1 MSRGVGD
8 LESLIVSTAVLSFSG
23 ISKRFGDFQALHD
36 VSFGL
41 KAGEV
46 VGLVGANGAGK
57 STLLKIAGGVQPP
70 SSGGMFLYGREYWPS
85 SPQHAKTSGIA
96 SVFQELNLFLNM
108 SVAENIFVDDGF
120 RNRFGLIDW
129 KAMREEAGRVL
140 RSGGLDVSPAKSVS
154 ELSIAQQQLVEIVRA
169 LAEKPKILLLDE
181 PTASL
186 SEDQTDWLFAKV
198 REAAAAGTSVL
209 YVSHRL
215 DEVSELCDCCVILRD
230 GRLVAM
236 LEKAEIRKDQLIRH
250 MVGRE
255 IADGQTRLRRPAAED
270 RIVFECVDLSV
281 RGELQNISFQ
291 VRSGEILGIAGL
303 VGAGRTELLNAI
315 YGILRPTDGVLRR
328 EGEEL
333 TVKHPRE
340 AIAHGI
346 APVSEDRRKEGLFF
360 GETVT
365 CNLNASAVAN
375 RSLLG
380 FIDRRKERTRAA
392 GIAGRIA
399 LNARHMPDQVER
411 LSGGNQQKVVFGRAL
426 LTEADLLLL
435 DEPTRGVDVGAR
447 EDIYSVIEEAAA
459 QGKGVILVSSDW
471 EEIVKLAD
479 RTLVMRD
486 GQIVGELTGEQINE
500 SAMLHL
506 CTEQKQRREEEAQVH
521 GRLRNLIRS
530 LFSASNRIAVLSF
543 LLAAVFL
550 IGSVISPF
558 FFNRINI
565 SNLAWQS
572 FVYMLLTIGQLAVII
587 CGGIDLSVSAAMTI
601 IGVIGIKI
609 YDAFP
614 ESVLLCLAVMLAAGV
629 LIGLLNGFLVV
640 RGRINAF
647 IATLGVGIVL
657 QGISLLLTTKPI
669 APAPQVLKTIANGTW
684 LGVPIVVYLS
694 LVLFAVFSVVLG
706 HTRFGRRLYAVGE
719 SDLKATWSG
728 LPTGF
733 IKFSSY
739 LISTVMASL
748 AAFYMLGRTGGAEP
762 IVDPRLTLDS
772 IAYCLIGGA
781 TLAGG
786 RGSLGGSLITILLMI
801 MLLNVLGHSGVG
813 IFYQQ
818 IVRAVLLLVIV
829 IAYNQVESRQHK
841 GG

>member
-1 MSRGVGD
+1 MS
-8 LESLIVSTAVLSFSG
+8 AAALSFSG
-23 ISKRFGDFQALHD
+23 ISKSFGDFQALREI
-36 VSFGL
+36 SFEL
-41 KAGEV
+41 PAGQI

-57 STLLKIAGGVQPP
+57 STLLKIVAGVQPP
-70 SSGGMFLYGREYWPS
+70 SSGGMLLYGREYRPS
-85 SPQHAKTSGIA
+85 SPQAAKSSGIA

-108 SVAENIFVDDGF
+108 SVAENVFVDEGF

-129 KAMREEAGRVL
+129 KAMREEAGRIL
-140 RSGGLDVSPAKSVS
+140 KDNGLDIAPARPVS
-154 ELSIAQQQLVEIVRA
+154 ELGIAQQQLVEIVRA
-169 LAEKPKILLLDE
+169 LSEKPKILLLDE

-186 SEDQTDWLFAKV
+186 SEDQTAWLFAKV
-198 REAAAAGTSVL
+198 REAAAGGTSVL

-215 DEVSELCDCCVILRD
+215 DEVTELCDRCVILRD
-230 GRLVAM
+230 GSLVAT
-236 LEKAEIRKDQLIRH
+236 LEKAEIRKDRLIRH

-255 IADGQTRLRRPAAED
+255 LAGPQRGPQRAGGEGRVI
-270 RIVFECVDLSV
+270 FECEDLSV
-281 RGELQNISFQ
+281 RGKLQNISLQ
-291 VRSGEILGIAGL
+291 VRSGEILGIAVL

-315 YGILRPTDGVLRR
+315 YGIVHPSGGAMRR

-333 TVKHPRE
+333 VVKHPRV

-346 APVSEDRRKEGLFF
+346 APVSEDRKKQGLFF

-365 CNLNASAVAN
+365 CNLNASGVAN
-375 RSLLG
+375 RPLLG
-380 FIDRRKERTRAA
+380 LVDRRKEKARAA
-392 GIAGRIA
+392 GMAGRIA
-399 LNARHMPDQVER
+399 LSSGHLADPVES

-426 LTEADLLLL
+426 LTEAQLLLL

-447 EDIYSVIEEAAA
+447 EEIYAVIREAAA

-471 EEIVKLAD
+471 EEIVRLAD
-479 RTLVMRD
+479 RALVMRD
-486 GQIVGELTGEQINE
+486 GQIVGELAGEDIDE

-506 CTEQKQRREEEAQVH
+506 CTEQKAKREEEAQGR
-521 GRLRNLIRS
+521 GRLAWLARS
-530 LFSASNRIAVLSF
+530 LFSADNRIAVLSILF
-543 LLAAVFL
+543 AAVFVT
-550 IGSVISPF
+550 GSVISPF
-558 FFNRINI
+558 FLNRMNL
-565 SNLAWQS
+565 SNLVWQS
-572 FVYMLLTIGQLAVII
+572 FVYLLLTTGQLAVII

-601 IGVIGIKI
+601 IGVIGIKT
-609 YDAFP
+609 YNAFP
-614 ESVLLCLAVMLAAGV
+614 GSVLLCLAAMLATGALVGLV
-629 LIGLLNGFLVV
+629 NGLLAV

-657 QGISLLLTTKPI
+657 QGISLLLTPRPI
-669 APAPQVLKTIANGTW
+669 APAPQVLKTLANGTW
-684 LGVPIVVYLS
+684 FRVPIVVFLA
-694 LVLFAVFSVVLG
+694 LLLFAVFVVVLR

-728 LPTGF
+728 LPVAWTR
-733 IKFSSY
+733 ISSF
-739 LISTVMASL
+739 LISSVMASL

-813 IFYQQ
+813 LFYQQ

-829 IAYNQVESRQHK
+829 IAYNQVESHRHK
-841 GG
+841 GAGSV

>member
-1 MSRGVGD
+1 MSD
-8 LESLIVSTAVLSFSG
+8 SVLSFSG
-23 ISKRFGDFQALHD
+23 IGKRYGDFQALQD
-36 VSFGL
+36 VSFEL
-41 KAGEV
+41 HAGEV

-57 STLLKIAGGVQPP
+57 STLLKIAGGVHPP
-70 SSGGMFLYGREYWPS
+70 SAGGMSLYGREYQPS
-85 SPQHAKTSGIA
+85 SPQAAKTAGIA

-108 SVAENIFVDDGF
+108 SVAENIFVDEGF

-129 KAMREEAGRVL
+129 KAMREEAGGVL
-140 RSGGLDVSPAKSVS
+140 RSSGLQVAPAKPVS
-154 ELSIAQQQLVEIVRA
+154 ELSIAQQQMVEIVRA

-186 SEDQTDWLFAKV
+186 SEDQTAWLFTRV

-215 DEVSELCDCCVILRD
+215 DEVSELCDRCVILRD
-230 GRLVAM
+230 GKLVAT
-236 LEKAEIRKDQLIRH
+236 LEKSEIRKDRLIRH

-255 IADGQTRLRRPAAED
+255 IAEGGPRRAGRPGAGG
-270 RIVFECVDLSV
+270 RIVFECEDLSV
-281 RGELQNISFQ
+281 RGKLRNVSFQ
-291 VRSGEILGIAGL
+291 VRNGEILGIAGL
-303 VGAGRTELLNAI
+303 VGAGRTELLNTI
-315 YGILRPTDGVLRR
+315 YGILRPTDGALRR
-328 EGEEL
+328 EGKEL
-333 TVKHPRE
+333 TVKHPRQ

-346 APVSEDRRKEGLFF
+346 APVSEDRKKEGLFF

-375 RSLLG
+375 RPLLG
-380 FIDRRKERTRAA
+380 FIDRRKEKIRAA
-392 GIAGRIA
+392 GIAGRTA
-399 LNARHMPDQVER
+399 LNARHLPDPVER

-459 QGKGVILVSSDW
+459 AGKGVILVSSDW

-479 RTLVMRD
+479 RALVMRD
-486 GQIVGELTGEQINE
+486 GQIVGELVGEQINE

-506 CTEQKQRREEEAQVH
+506 CTEQKQRREEEAQAH
-521 GRLRNLIRS
+521 GRLRNLTQS

-550 IGSVISPF
+550 VGSVSSPF
-558 FFNRINI
+558 FLNRINI

-572 FVYMLLTIGQLAVII
+572 FVYVLLTIGQLAVII

-609 YDAFP
+609 YTAFP
-614 ESVLLCLAVMLAAGV
+614 DSLLLCLVAMLAAGV
-629 LIGLLNGFLVV
+629 LIGLLNGVLVV

-669 APAPQVLKTIANGTW
+669 APAPQILKIIANGSW
-684 LGVPIVVYLS
+684 LGIPIIVYLG
-694 LVLFAVFSVVLG
+694 LALFVVFFVVLQQS
-706 HTRFGRRLYAVGE
+706 RFGRRLYAVGE

-728 LPTGF
+728 LPVGF

-762 IVDPRLTLDS
+762 IVDPRLALDS

-786 RGSLGGSLITILLMI
+786 RGSLGGSLITILLMV

-829 IAYNQVESRQHK
+829 IAYKQVESRQHK
-841 GG
+841 GS

>member
-1 MSRGVGD
+1 
-8 LESLIVSTAVLSFSG
+8 LESLIMSISVLSFSG
-23 ISKRFGDFQALHD
+23 IGKRFGDFQALQD
-36 VSFGL
+36 VSFEL
-41 KAGEV
+41 QAGEV

-70 SSGGMFLYGREYWPS
+70 SAGGMALNNVEYTPS
-85 SPQHAKTSGIA
+85 SPQQAKTAGIA

-120 RNRFGLIDW
+120 RNRFGMIDW
-129 KAMREEAGRVL
+129 KAMREQAGQVL
-140 RSGGLDVSPAKSVS
+140 RNGGLEVSPTRPVS
-154 ELSIAQQQLVEIVRA
+154 ELSIAQQQMVEIVRA

-186 SEDQTDWLFAKV
+186 SEDQTFWLFSKV
-198 REAAAAGTSVL
+198 REAAAVGTAVL

-215 DEVSELCDCCVILRD
+215 DEVSELCDRCVILRD
-230 GRLVAM
+230 GRLVAT
-236 LEKAEIRKDQLIRH
+236 LEKEEIRKDQLVRH
-250 MVGRE
+250 MVGKD
-255 IADGQTRLRRPAAED
+255 IATVEARHTGRPVSEG
-270 RIVFECVDLSV
+270 RIVLECRELSV
-281 RGELQNISFQ
+281 RGKLQDISFK
-291 VRSGEILGIAGL
+291 VHGGEILGIAGL
-303 VGAGRTELLNAI
+303 VGAGRTELLNTI
-315 YGILRPTDGVLRR
+315 YGILHPTDGALRR
-328 EGEEL
+328 DGEEL
-333 TVKHPRE
+333 TIRHPRQ
-340 AIAHGI
+340 AIANGI
-346 APVSEDRRKEGLFF
+346 APVSEDRKSEGLFF

-365 CNLNASAVAN
+365 CNLNASTVAN

-380 FIDRRKERTRAA
+380 FIDRRKEKSRAA
-392 GIAGRIA
+392 GMAGRIA
-399 LNARHMPDQVER
+399 LNARHLPDPVER

-426 LTEADLLLL
+426 LTDADLLLL

-459 QGKGVILVSSDW
+459 AGKAVILVSSDW

-486 GQIVGELTGEQINE
+486 GQIVGELIGEQINE
-500 SAMLHL
+500 EAMLHL
-506 CTEQKQRREEEAQVH
+506 CTEQKQQREEEVQAH
-521 GRLRNLIRS
+521 GRLGKLVRS

-550 IGSVISPF
+550 AGSLSSPF
-558 FFNRINI
+558 FLNRINI

-572 FVYMLLTIGQLAVII
+572 FVYVLLTIGQLAVVI

-609 YDAFP
+609 Y
-614 ESVLLCLAVMLAAGV
+614 SVSPGSALPCLAAMLTAGV
-629 LIGLLNGFLVV
+629 LIGLINGLLVV
-640 RGRINAF
+640 RGRINSF

-657 QGISLLLTTKPI
+657 QGISLVLTTKPI
-669 APAPQVLKTIANGTW
+669 APAPQLLKTIANGSW
-684 LGVPIVVYLS
+684 IGVPIVVYLG
-694 LVLFAVFSVVLG
+694 LALFAVFSVALH

-719 SDLKATWSG
+719 SATKARWSG
-728 LPTGF
+728 LPVGF
-733 IKFSSY
+733 IKASSY

-762 IVDPRLTLDS
+762 IVDPRLALDS

-786 RGSLGGSLITILLMI
+786 RGSLGGSVITILLMI

-818 IVRAVLLLVIV
+818 IVRATLLLVIV

-841 GG
+841 GS

>member
-1 MSRGVGD
+1 MSN
-8 LESLIVSTAVLSFSG
+8 TVLSFSG

-36 VSFGL
+36 VGFDL
-41 KAGEV
+41 KSGEV

-57 STLLKIAGGVQPP
+57 STLLKIAAGVHPP
-70 SSGGMFLYGREYWPS
+70 SGGGMVLFGRQYIPS
-85 SPQHAKTSGIA
+85 SPQLAKTAGIA

-129 KAMREEAGRVL
+129 KAMREAAAGIL
-140 RSGGLDVSPAKSVS
+140 KASGLQIAPSRPVS
-154 ELSIAQQQLVEIVRA
+154 ELSIAQQQMVEIVRA

-186 SEDQTDWLFAKV
+186 SEDQTAWLFARV
-198 REAAAAGTSVL
+198 REAVAAGTAVL

-215 DEVSELCDCCVILRD
+215 DEVSELCDRCVILRD
-230 GRLVAM
+230 GRLVAT
-236 LEKAEIRKDQLIRH
+236 LEKSEIRKDLLIRH

-255 IADGQTRLRRPAAED
+255 IASAGPRRAE
-270 RIVFECVDLSV
+270 RAGAEGGIVFECEELSV
-281 RGELQNISFQ
+281 RGKLRNISFN

-303 VGAGRTELLNAI
+303 VGAGRTELLNAV
-315 YGILRPTDGVLRR
+315 YGILRPTDGVLRK
-328 EGEEL
+328 EGDEL
-333 TVKHPRE
+333 SVRHPRQ
-340 AIAHGI
+340 AIARGI
-346 APVSEDRRKEGLFF
+346 APVSEDRKKEGLFF

-375 RSLLG
+375 RSLLA
-380 FIDRRKERTRAA
+380 FIDRRRERKRAG

-399 LNARHMPDQVER
+399 LNAGHLPDPVER

-447 EDIYSVIEEAAA
+447 EDIYAVIEESAAA
-459 QGKGVILVSSDW
+459 GKGVILVSSDW

-479 RTLVMRD
+479 RALVMRD
-486 GQIVGELTGEQINE
+486 GQIVGELTGEQIDE
-500 SAMLHL
+500 EAMLHL
-506 CTEQKQRREEEAQVH
+506 CTEQKQRREEEQQAR
-521 GRLRNLIRS
+521 GGLRNLVGS
-530 LFSASNRIAVLSF
+530 LFSASNRIAVLAF

-550 IGSVISPF
+550 AGSVSSPF
-558 FFNRINI
+558 FLNRINI

-572 FVYMLLTIGQLAVII
+572 FVYVLLTIGQLAVII

-601 IGVIGIKI
+601 ISVIGIKI
-609 YDAFP
+609 YQAFP
-614 ESVLLCLAVMLAAGV
+614 DSLLLCLAAMLAAGV

-657 QGISLLLTTKPI
+657 QGVSLVLTTKPI
-669 APAPQVLKTIANGTW
+669 APAPQILKTVANGSW
-684 LGVPIVVYLS
+684 LGIPIVVYLG
-694 LVLFAVFSVVLG
+694 LALFAVFSVVLRQ
-706 HTRFGRRLYAVGE
+706 TRFGRRLYAVGE
-719 SDLKATWSG
+719 SDLKARWSG
-728 LPTGF
+728 LPVGS
-733 IKFSSY
+733 IKIGSY

-748 AAFYMLGRTGGAEP
+748 AAFYLLGRTGGAEP

-829 IAYNQVESRQHK
+829 IAYNQVESRRHT
-841 GG
+841 GI

>member
-1 MSRGVGD
+1 MRGAGNY
-8 LESLIVSTAVLSFSG
+8 LNALIMNNSVLSFSG
-23 ISKRFGDFQALHD
+23 IGKRFGDFQALHGI
-36 VSFGL
+36 SFEL
-41 KAGEV
+41 RAGEI

-57 STLLKIAGGVQPP
+57 STLLKITGGVHPPSAGG
-70 SSGGMFLYGREYWPS
+70 MMLYGREYTPL
-85 SPQHAKTSGIA
+85 SPQQAKTAGIA

-129 KAMREEAGRVL
+129 KAMREEAGGVL
-140 RSGGLDVSPAKSVS
+140 KASGLAVAPARPVSK
-154 ELSIAQQQLVEIVRA
+154 LSIAQQQMVEIVRA

-186 SEDQTDWLFAKV
+186 SEDQTAWLFTMV
-198 REAAAAGTSVL
+198 REAVAAGTSVL

-215 DEVSELCDCCVILRD
+215 DEVSELCDRCVILRD
-230 GRLVAM
+230 GGLVAT
-236 LEKAEIRKDQLIRH
+236 LEKEEIRKDLLIRH

-255 IADGQTRLRRPAAED
+255 IAADGARRLRGHPGEGRV
-270 RIVFECVDLSV
+270 VFECENLSV
-281 RGELQNISFQ
+281 RGKLQNVSFQ
-291 VRSGEILGIAGL
+291 VHSGEILGIAGL
-303 VGAGRTELLNAI
+303 VGAGRTELLNTI
-315 YGILRPTDGVLRR
+315 YGILHPTDGTLKR
-328 EGEEL
+328 EGVEL
-333 TVKHPRE
+333 TVRHPRQ

-346 APVSEDRRKEGLFF
+346 APVSEDRKQEGLFF

-380 FIDRRKERTRAA
+380 FVDRRKEKTRAA
-392 GIAGRIA
+392 GIAGKIA
-399 LNARHMPDQVER
+399 LNARHLPDPVER

-447 EDIYSVIEEAAA
+447 EDLYSVIEEAAVM
-459 QGKGVILVSSDW
+459 GKGVILVSSDW

-479 RTLVMRD
+479 RALVMRD
-486 GQIVGELTGEQINE
+486 GQIVGELAGEQINE
-500 SAMLHL
+500 EAMLHL
-506 CTEQKQRREEEAQVH
+506 CTEQKQRREEEAQAR
-521 GRLRNLIRS
+521 GRLRNLVQS

-550 IGSVISPF
+550 VGSVSSPF
-558 FFNRINI
+558 FLNRINI

-572 FVYMLLTIGQLAVII
+572 FVYVLLTIGQLAVII

-601 IGVIGIKI
+601 ISVIGIKV
-609 YDAFP
+609 YSAFP
-614 ESVLLCLAVMLAAGV
+614 DSVLLCLVVMLATGA

-657 QGISLLLTTKPI
+657 QGISLVITTKPI
-669 APAPQVLKTIANGTW
+669 APAPQILKTIANGTW
-684 LGVPIVVYLS
+684 LKVPIVVYLG
-694 LVLFAVFSVVLG
+694 LALFAVFSVVLRQ
-706 HTRFGRRLYAVGE
+706 TRFGRRLYAVGE
-719 SDLKATWSG
+719 SDVKARWSG
-728 LPTGF
+728 LPVGF
-733 IKFSSY
+733 VKVSSY

-748 AAFYMLGRTGGAEP
+748 AAFYLLGRTGGAEP

-786 RGSLGGSLITILLMI
+786 RGSLGGSVITILLMI

-829 IAYNQVESRQHK
+829 IAYNQVGSRQQQ
-841 GG
+841 

>member
-1 MSRGVGD
+1 MSA
-8 LESLIVSTAVLSFSG
+8 AVLSFSG
-23 ISKRFGDFQALHD
+23 ISRSFGDFQALHQ
-36 VSFGL
+36 VSFEL
-41 KAGEV
+41 AAGEV

-57 STLLKIAGGVQPP
+57 STLLKIAGGVLPP
-70 SSGGMFLYGREYWPS
+70 SSGSMLLYGRDYRPS
-85 SPQHAKTSGIA
+85 SPQAAKASGIA

-108 SVAENIFVDDGF
+108 SVAENIFVDEGF
-120 RNRFGLIDW
+120 RNRVGLIDW

-140 RSGGLDVSPAKSVS
+140 KANGLEIGPARPVS
-154 ELSIAQQQLVEIVRA
+154 ELGVAQQQLVEIVRA

-186 SEDQTDWLFAKV
+186 SEDQTAWLFTKV
-198 REAAAAGTSVL
+198 REAAAAGTSIL

-215 DEVSELCDCCVILRD
+215 DEVTELCDRCVILRD
-230 GRLVAM
+230 GSMVAT
-236 LEKAEIRKDQLIRH
+236 LDRSEIRKDEIIRH
-250 MVGRE
+250 MVGRQ
-255 IADGQTRLRRPAAED
+255 IAMGVRDPGRRAAEG
-270 RIVFECVDLSV
+270 RVVFECADLSV
-281 RGELQNISFQ
+281 AGKLESISFQ

-315 YGILRPTDGVLRR
+315 YGILHPTRGVLRR
-328 EGEEL
+328 EGEE
-333 TVKHPRE
+333 VVVRHPRV
-340 AIAHGI
+340 AIRHGI
-346 APVSEDRRKEGLFF
+346 APVSEDRKKEGLFF

-365 CNLNASAVAN
+365 CNLNASSVAN
-375 RSLLG
+375 RPLLG
-380 FIDRRKERTRAA
+380 LIDRRKEKTRAA
-392 GIAGRIA
+392 RMAGRIA
-399 LNARHMPDQVER
+399 LSPRHLADPVER

-447 EDIYSVIEEAAA
+447 EEIYAVIEEAAA

-471 EEIVKLAD
+471 EEIVKLAH
-479 RTLVMRD
+479 RALVLRD
-486 GQIVGELTGEQINE
+486 GQIVGELSGEDINE

-506 CTEQKQRREEEAQVH
+506 CTEQK
-521 GRLRNLIRS
+521 RLREDRVQARGLLSNLARS
-530 LFSASNRIAVLSF
+530 LFSADNRIAVLSI

-550 IGSVISPF
+550 AGSFSSPF
-558 FFNRINI
+558 FLNRMNL

-572 FVYMLLTIGQLAVII
+572 FVYLLLTTGQLAVII

-601 IGVIGIKI
+601 IGVIGIKT
-609 YDAFP
+609 YNAFP
-614 ESVLLCLAVMLAAGV
+614 GSVVLCLAAMLAAGAV
-629 LIGLLNGFLVV
+629 IGLLNGLLTV

-647 IATLGVGIVL
+647 VATLGVGIVL
-657 QGISLLLTTKPI
+657 QGISLILTPRPI
-669 APAPQVLKTIANGTW
+669 APAPQLLKTLANGT
-684 LGVPIVVYLS
+684 LFRVPIVVFLA
-694 LVLFAVFSVVLG
+694 LLLFAGFFALLR

-728 LPTGF
+728 LPVDLT
-733 IKFSSY
+733 KLSSY
-739 LISTVMASL
+739 LISSVVASL

-786 RGSLGGSLITILLMI
+786 RGSLGGSLITIVLMI

-818 IVRAVLLLVIV
+818 IVRAVLLLAIV
-829 IAYNQVESRQHK
+829 IAYNQVESRRHE
-841 GG
+841 GA

>member
-1 MSRGVGD
+1 M
-8 LESLIVSTAVLSFSG
+8 ESWIVSTAVLSFSG
-23 ISKRFGDFQALHD
+23 ISKSFGDFQALRD
-36 VSFGL
+36 ISFEL
-41 KAGEV
+41 TSGEV

-57 STLLKIAGGVQPP
+57 STLLKIVGGVQPP
-70 SSGGMFLYGREYWPS
+70 SSGDMFLYGREYRPS

-120 RNRFGLIDW
+120 KNRFGLIDW

-140 RSGGLDVSPAKSVS
+140 RSDGLYVAPARPVS
-154 ELSIAQQQLVEIVRA
+154 ELGIAQQQLVEIVRA

-186 SEDQTDWLFAKV
+186 SEDQTAWLFAKV
-198 REAAAAGTSVL
+198 REAVAAGTSVL

-215 DEVSELCDCCVILRD
+215 DEVSDLCDRCVILRD
-230 GRLVAM
+230 GRLVAT

-255 IADGQTRLRRPAAED
+255 IASGATRVRRPAAEG
-270 RIVFECVDLSV
+270 RIIFECLGLSV
-281 RGELQNISFQ
+281 RGKLQNVSFQ

-315 YGILRPTDGVLRR
+315 YGILRPTGGVLRR
-328 EGEEL
+328 EGEDL
-333 TVKHPRE
+333 VVKHPRE
-340 AIAHGI
+340 AIAHGM
-346 APVSEDRRKEGLFF
+346 APVSEDRKKEGLFF

-365 CNLNASAVAN
+365 CNLNASAVTN
-375 RSLLG
+375 RPLLG

-399 LNARHMPDQVER
+399 LNTRHLQEPVER
-411 LSGGNQQKVVFGRAL
+411 LSGGNQQKVVFGRVL

-459 QGKGVILVSSDW
+459 LGKGVILVSSDW

-479 RTLVMRD
+479 RTLVLRD
-486 GQIVGELTGEQINE
+486 GQIVGELAGEQINE

-506 CTEQKQRREEEAQVH
+506 CTEQKQRREEEAQAQ
-521 GRLRNLIRS
+521 GRLRNLARS
-530 LFSASNRIAVLSF
+530 LFSADNRIAVLSF

-550 IGSVISPF
+550 TGSVISPF
-558 FFNRINI
+558 FLNRINL

-572 FVYMLLTIGQLAVII
+572 FVYLLLTTGQLATII

-601 IGVIGIKI
+601 IGVIGIKT
-609 YDAFP
+609 YNAFP
-614 ESVLLCLAVMLAAGV
+614 ESVLLCLAAMLAAGV

-657 QGISLLLTTKPI
+657 QGISLVLTPKPI
-669 APAPQVLKTIANGTW
+669 APAPQILKTIANGTW
-684 LGVPIVVYLS
+684 LRIPIVVFLG
-694 LVLFAVFSVVLG
+694 LALFAVFSVVLR

-728 LPTGF
+728 LPVGF
-733 IKFSSY
+733 TKFSSY
-739 LISTVMASL
+739 LISSVMASL

>member
-1 MSRGVGD
+1 
-8 LESLIVSTAVLSFSG
+8 VSSSILSFSG
-23 ISKRFGDFQALHD
+23 IGKRFGDFQALHD
-36 VSFGL
+36 VSFEL
-41 KAGEV
+41 QPGEV

-57 STLLKIAGGVQPP
+57 STLLKIAGGVHPP
-70 SSGGMFLYGREYWPS
+70 SDGGMVLYGREYTPS
-85 SPQHAKTSGIA
+85 SPQQAKNAGIA

-129 KAMREEAGRVL
+129 KAMREEAGQVL
-140 RSGGLDVSPAKSVS
+140 RNGGLEVAPARPVS

-186 SEDQTDWLFAKV
+186 SEDQTAWLFTKV
-198 REAAAAGTSVL
+198 REAAAAGTAVL

-215 DEVSELCDCCVILRD
+215 DEVSELCERCVILRD
-230 GRLVAM
+230 GKLVAT
-236 LEKAEIRKDQLIRH
+236 LEKEEIRKDLLIRH

-255 IADGQTRLRRPAAED
+255 IAADEARGVRRPASED
-270 RIVFECVDLSV
+270 RIVFECRDLSV
-281 RGELQNISFQ
+281 TGKLRNVSFK

-315 YGILRPTDGVLRR
+315 YGILRPTSGTFQR
-328 EGEEL
+328 EGKEL
-333 TVKHPRE
+333 TVKHPRQ
-340 AIAHGI
+340 AIAQGI
-346 APVSEDRRKEGLFF
+346 APVSEDRKKEGLFF

-365 CNLNASAVAN
+365 SNVNASAVAN
-375 RSLLG
+375 RPLLG
-380 FIDRRKERTRAA
+380 FIDRRKEKIRASD
-392 GIAGRIA
+392 IAGRIA
-399 LNARHMPDQVER
+399 LNTRHLPDLVER

-447 EDIYSVIEEAAA
+447 EDIYAVIEEAAA
-459 QGKGVILVSSDW
+459 GGRGVILVSSDW

-479 RTLVMRD
+479 RALVMRD
-486 GQIVGELTGEQINE
+486 GQIVGELAGEQIDE
-500 SAMLHL
+500 EAMLHL
-506 CTEQKQRREEEAQVH
+506 CTEQKQRREEEVQVH

-550 IGSVISPF
+550 VGSVSSPF
-558 FFNRINI
+558 FLNRINI

-572 FVYMLLTIGQLAVII
+572 FVYVLLTIGQLAVVI

-601 IGVIGIKI
+601 ISVIGIKI
-609 YDAFP
+609 YNAFP
-614 ESVLLCLAVMLAAGV
+614 DSVLLCLAAMLAAGA
-629 LIGLLNGFLVV
+629 LIGMLNGFLVV

-657 QGISLLLTTKPI
+657 QGIALVLTTKPI
-669 APAPQVLKTIANGTW
+669 APSPQILKTMANGSW
-684 LGVPIVVYLS
+684 FGIPIVVYLGFA
-694 LVLFAVFSVVLG
+694 LFAAFSVVLRQ
-706 HTRFGRRLYAVGE
+706 TRFGRRLYAVGE
-719 SDLKATWSG
+719 SDMKARWSG
-728 LPTGF
+728 LPVGF
-733 IKFSSY
+733 VKFGSY

-748 AAFYMLGRTGGAEP
+748 AAFYLLGRTGGAEP
-762 IVDPRLTLDS
+762 MVDPRLTLDS

-829 IAYNQVESRQHK
+829 IAYNQAESRRHK
-841 GG
+841 GS

>member
-1 MSRGVGD
+1 
-8 LESLIVSTAVLSFSG
+8 VSTSVLSFSDIG
-23 ISKRFGDFQALHD
+23 KRFGDFQALHD
-36 VSFGL
+36 ISFEL
-41 KAGEV
+41 KAGEI

-57 STLLKIAGGVQPP
+57 STLLKIAGGVHPP
-70 SSGGMFLYGREYWPS
+70 SAGGMMLYGRGYTPS
-85 SPQHAKTSGIA
+85 SPQQAKAAGIA

-129 KAMREEAGRVL
+129 KAMHEEAGGVL
-140 RSGGLDVSPAKSVS
+140 RSSGLAVAPARPVS
-154 ELSIAQQQLVEIVRA
+154 ELSIAQQQMVEIVRA

-186 SEDQTDWLFAKV
+186 SEDQTAWLFTRV
-198 REAAAAGTSVL
+198 REAVSTGTSVL

-215 DEVSELCDCCVILRD
+215 DEVSELCDRCVILRD
-230 GRLVAM
+230 GRLVAT
-236 LEKAEIRKDQLIRH
+236 LEKEEIRKDLLIRH

-255 IADGQTRLRRPAAED
+255 ITDGARRVGRPAAEG
-270 RIVFECVDLSV
+270 RIIFECENLSV
-281 RGELQNISFQ
+281 KGKLQNVSFQ

-303 VGAGRTELLNAI
+303 VGAGRTELLNTI
-315 YGILRPTDGVLRR
+315 YGILRPTDGELRR
-328 EGEEL
+328 GGEEL
-333 TVKHPRE
+333 VVRHPRQ

-346 APVSEDRRKEGLFF
+346 APVSEDRKKEGLFF

-380 FIDRRKERTRAA
+380 LVDRRKEKTRAA

-399 LNARHMPDQVER
+399 LNARHLPDPVER

-447 EDIYSVIEEAAA
+447 EDLYSVIEEAAA
-459 QGKGVILVSSDW
+459 IGKGVILVSSDW

-479 RTLVMRD
+479 RALVMRD

-500 SAMLHL
+500 EAMLHL
-506 CTEQKQRREEEAQVH
+506 CTEQKQRREEQAQAH
-521 GRLRNLIRS
+521 GWLRNLVQS

-550 IGSVISPF
+550 VGSVSSPF
-558 FFNRINI
+558 FLNRINI

-572 FVYMLLTIGQLAVII
+572 FVYVLMTIGQLAVII

-601 IGVIGIKI
+601 ISVIGIKI
-609 YDAFP
+609 YTAFP
-614 ESVLLCLAVMLAAGV
+614 DSLLLCLVAMVAAGA

-657 QGISLLLTTKPI
+657 QGISLVITTKPI
-669 APAPQVLKTIANGTW
+669 APAPQILKTIANGTW
-684 LGVPIVVYLS
+684 LGIPIVVYLG
-694 LVLFAVFSVVLG
+694 LALFAVFSVVLRQ
-706 HTRFGRRLYAVGE
+706 TRFGRRLYAVGE
-719 SDLKATWSG
+719 SDLKARWSG
-728 LPTGF
+728 LPVGF
-733 IKFSSY
+733 TKAGSY

-748 AAFYMLGRTGGAEP
+748 AAFYLLGRTGGAEP

-818 IVRAVLLLVIV
+818 IVRAMLLLVIV

>member
-1 MSRGVGD
+1 MST
-8 LESLIVSTAVLSFSG
+8 SVLSFTG

-36 VSFGL
+36 VSFEL
-41 KAGEV
+41 QAGEV

-57 STLLKIAGGVQPP
+57 STLLKIAGGVHPP
-70 SSGGMFLYGREYWPS
+70 SAGSMVLFGKEYTPS
-85 SPQHAKTSGIA
+85 SPQQAKTSGIT

-108 SVAENIFVDDGF
+108 SVAENIFIDDGF

-129 KAMREEAGRVL
+129 KAMREEAGQVL
-140 RSGGLDVSPAKSVS
+140 RNGGLEVAPTRPVS

-169 LAEKPKILLLDE
+169 FAEKPKILLLDE

-186 SEDQTDWLFAKV
+186 SEDQTAWLFTKV
-198 REAAAAGTSVL
+198 REAAAAGTAVL

-215 DEVSELCDCCVILRD
+215 DEVSELCDRCVILRD
-230 GRLVAM
+230 GRLVAT
-236 LEKAEIRKDQLIRH
+236 LEKEEIRKDQLIRH
-250 MVGRE
+250 MVGRD
-255 IADGQTRLRRPAAED
+255 IAAGEARRGGRPASEG
-270 RIVFECVDLSV
+270 RIVFECRNLSV
-281 RGELQNISFQ
+281 RGKLQNISFQ

-303 VGAGRTELLNAI
+303 VGAGRTELLNTI
-315 YGILRPTDGVLRR
+315 YGVLRPTDGALQR
-328 EGEEL
+328 GEEEL
-333 TVKHPRE
+333 VVKHPRQ
-340 AIAHGI
+340 AIAYGI
-346 APVSEDRRKEGLFF
+346 APVSEDRKKEGLFF

-399 LNARHMPDQVER
+399 LNARHLPDPVER

-459 QGKGVILVSSDW
+459 AGKGVILVSSDW

-479 RTLVMRD
+479 RALVMRD
-486 GQIVGELTGEQINE
+486 GQIVGELVGEQINE

-506 CTEQKQRREEEAQVH
+506 CTEQKQRREEEEQTH
-521 GRLRNLIRS
+521 GRLRNLARS
-530 LFSASNRIAVLSF
+530 LFSANNRIAVLSF

-550 IGSVISPF
+550 VGSVNSPF
-558 FFNRINI
+558 FLNRINI

-572 FVYMLLTIGQLAVII
+572 FVYVLLTIGQLAVII

-601 IGVIGIKI
+601 ISVIGIKI
-609 YDAFP
+609 YSAFP
-614 ESVLLCLAVMLAAGV
+614 DSVLLSLAAILTAGV

-657 QGISLLLTTKPI
+657 QGISLVLTTKPI
-669 APAPQVLKTIANGTW
+669 APAPQILKTIANDTW
-684 LGVPIVVYLS
+684 LGIPIVVYLG
-694 LVLFAVFSVVLG
+694 LALFAVFSVVLQQ
-706 HTRFGRRLYAVGE
+706 TRFGRRLYAVGE

-728 LPTGF
+728 LPVRF

-748 AAFYMLGRTGGAEP
+748 AAFYLLGRTGGAEP

-786 RGSLGGSLITILLMI
+786 KGNLGGSLITILLMI

-818 IVRAVLLLVIV
+818 IVRALLLLAIV

-841 GG
+841 GS